1 MFVLFFNVFYNS
13 TNLKFKEYQMP
24 NNSISVNIWD
34 DYHDD
39 GYVPEGKIQETYADI
54 ESDLAEQ
61 DCKNV
66 LELIMQNIEQLAK
79 PEWSLKLYM
88 NYYDSAKVYPNL
100 VGTEHEDCLYKR
112 WQLEMKNI
120 SHEAREY
127 LVEALQEQNLKYQ
140 ETPLNIYSE
149 S

>member
-1 MFVLFFNVFYNS
+1 VFYNS
-13 TNLKFKEYQMP
+13 TNLKIEEYKMS

-39 GYVPEGKIQETYADI
+39 GYVPEGKIQETYAYI
-54 ESDLAEQ
+54 ESDLEDE

-66 LELIMQNIEQLAK
+66 LELIKENIEQIVK
-79 PEWSLKLYM
+79 PEWSLEMYL

-100 VGTEHEDCLYKR
+100 VGTEHEYCLYKR
-112 WQLEMKNI
+112 WQLQMKHLT
-120 SHEAREY
+120 HEAREY
-127 LVEALQEQNLKYQ
+127 LVEVLQTRKLQYMGKSLK
-140 ETPLNIYSE
+140 IYSE